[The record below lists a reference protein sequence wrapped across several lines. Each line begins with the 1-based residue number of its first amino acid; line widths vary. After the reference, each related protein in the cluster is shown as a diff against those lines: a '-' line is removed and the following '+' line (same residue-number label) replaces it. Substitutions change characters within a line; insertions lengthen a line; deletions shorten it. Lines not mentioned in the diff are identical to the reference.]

1 MSFFSAGFC
10 ILQRVTCRGM
20 IIFHIFKLKKQL
32 FSFEEKTCLSEQK
45 VVKYH
50 EAANFCVCREPYQP
64 KESSDSLK
72 KIP

>member
-20 IIFHIFKLKKQL
+20 IIFHIFKLKKQV

-45 VVKYH
+45 FVKYH